1 MTERVKS
8 ELAVRLL
15 VLLLV
20 SVIASLTVG
29 LQEALSAESVDQ
41 YLDRMRMRRDSVA
54 YQVCLDRAMQEKSYA
69 NSAYQM
75 SACVPPDYNTQQEA
89 WVSGEWDGT
98 VEDEV
103 VEAVKPVPS
112 VLVKA

>member
-54 YQVCLDRAMQEKSYA
+54 YQDCLKRMKEGVSGGHDNAV
-69 NSAYQM
+69 

-103 VEAVKPVPS
+103 VAAVKPVPG